1 MVELLVRVIRGQGHP
16 TFRFSALSCGHQHAV
31 HALFQK
37 RAVEFL
43 ADRFCPRL
51 ADVPH
56 LQLCVYKDPTC
67 VQMLITSFSAVGG
80 WGISFTH
87 RYRQIKQL

>member
-1 MVELLVRVIRGQGHP
+1 MVELLVRVIR
-16 TFRFSALSCGHQHAV
+16 TFRFSALSCGLQHAV

-43 ADRFCPRL
+43 ADRFCLRP

-67 VQMLITSFSAVGG
+67 VHMLITSFRDGG
-80 WGISFTH
+80 SVSPIVIV
-87 RYRQIKQL
+87 R